1 MREIIPDFLE
11 ECEFVDTTLAG
22 DDLFAIL
29 ESLEGAGEISP
40 TAASTPKDGTT
51 SSKELVKDQDY
62 ENSFPKRKKQRL
74 ETGKDEDEEE
84 EDAEGEGEGEE
95 DGKQDGQQKMS
106 HVTVERNR
114 RKQMNEHLTVLRSLM
129 PCFYV
134 KRGDQASII
143 GGVVEYISELQQV
156 LQSLEAK
163 KQRKTYAEVLSPRL
177 VPSPRPSPPVLSPRK
192 PPLSPRINHHQI
204 PHHLLLPPISPRT
217 PQPTSPYRAIPPP
230 LPLIPQPPLRSYSSL
245 ASCSSIGDPPPYS
258 PASSS
263 SSPSVSS
270 NHESSVINELV
281 ANSKSALADV
291 EVKFS
296 GANVLLKTVSHKIPG
311 QVTKIIAT
319 LEDLALEILQVNIN
333 TVDETM
339 LNSFTIKIGIE
350 CQLSAE
356 ELAQQI
362 QQTFCQ

>member
-1 MREIIPDFLE
+1 MQEIISDFLE
-11 ECEFVDTTLAG
+11 ECEFVDTSLAG

-29 ESLEGAGEISP
+29 ESLEGAGEISS
-40 TAASTPKDGTT
+40 TAASTPKDGIA
-51 SSKELVKDQDY
+51 SSNDLVKDQIH
-62 ENSFPKRKKQRL
+62 ETSSPKSNKRKRL
-74 ETGKDEDEEE
+74 DKEEEEEEE
-84 EDAEGEGEGEE
+84 EDGEGEE
-95 DGKQDGQQKMS
+95 EEDNKQDGEQKMS

-192 PPLSPRINHHQI
+192 PPLSPRINHLQI
-204 PHHLLLPPISPRT
+204 HHHLLPPISPRT
-217 PQPTSPYRAIPPP
+217 PQPTSPYRAHPPQ

-245 ASCSSIGDPPPYS
+245 
-258 PASSS
+258 
-263 SSPSVSS
+263 
-270 NHESSVINELV
+270 
-281 ANSKSALADV
+281 
-291 EVKFS
+291 FS

-311 QVTKIIAT
+311 QVMKIIAA

-333 TVDETM
+333 SVDETM

-356 ELAQQI
+356 ELAQQV
-362 QQTFCQ
+362 QQTFC

>member
-1 MREIIPDFLE
+1 MPEFLE
-11 ECEFVDTTLAG
+11 ECEFVDTSLG
-22 DDLFAIL
+22 EDDLFAIL

-51 SSKELVKDQDY
+51 SSKPLVNY
-62 ENSFPKRKKQRL
+62 ETSSPKKKRKRL
-74 ETGKDEDEEE
+74 ETEKDDEEE
-84 EDAEGEGEGEE
+84 EEDGEE
-95 DGKQDGQQKMS
+95 EEEGNKQQKMS

-192 PPLSPRINHHQI
+192 PPLSPRINHH
-204 PHHLLLPPISPRT
+204 HLLLPPISPRT
-217 PQPTSPYRAIPPP
+217 PQPTSPYLAHPP
-230 LPLIPQPPLRSYSSL
+230 LLPQPPLRSYSSL
-245 ASCSSIGDPPPYS
+245 AGGSSLGDPPPPYS

-270 NHESSVINELV
+270 NRESSVINELV

-311 QVTKIIAT
+311 QVLKIIAA

-362 QQTFCQ
+362 QQTFC